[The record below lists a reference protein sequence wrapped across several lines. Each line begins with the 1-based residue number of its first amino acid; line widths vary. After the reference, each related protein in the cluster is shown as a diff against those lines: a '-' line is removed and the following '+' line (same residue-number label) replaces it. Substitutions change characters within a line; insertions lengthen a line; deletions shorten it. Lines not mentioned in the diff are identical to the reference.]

1 MKSALRWALTALLLS
16 SLAFAQS
23 HSTSRKKYPIGGSA
37 PNGTRLTTAG
47 DLDARLAKWRRTPM
61 PFNRAKL
68 APREVQMVQKLVL
81 ACQYLDSIYWRQ
93 SDPDGLTLY
102 RQLEG
107 SSRARDQKI
116 LRLLKING
124 SRWDLLDNNQ
134 PFVGTDPMP
143 PGRALYPTG
152 LTREQIEQYVKDH
165 PDEKGDIYN
174 EHTVIRRN
182 GDQLGAI
189 PYHVAFRPFLE
200 SAAKALR
207 EAAALSR
214 DKAFAEYLRK
224 RADALLSD
232 DYYPSDV
239 AWLDLEKPRFDLIFA
254 PYETY
259 LDQLLGVKTSYG
271 AAVLIRNEAE
281 SRKLELYEKY
291 VADMQQALPL
301 AAEDKPSK
309 SGQRLPMEVM
319 DAPFRT
325 GDLGHGYQAVAD
337 NLPNDAR
344 IHAEKG
350 TKKIFFKNFMDA
362 RVNYVILPTTRL
374 VMVPEQATKV
384 TPDAYLATTLM
395 HEIAHGLGPAFAR
408 VDGKQVD
415 IREAIGPKFSG
426 LEEAKADIV
435 GLLCLQWMMDK
446 GYVPRTNAPDYY
458 ISHVADLFRSMRFGA
473 GEAHSTGETME
484 FNYLS
489 EQGAIRREASGRYSV
504 DLDKIPV
511 AVAALA
517 KELLEIEA
525 TGDRKRCDDWFAK
538 YSAYPADLTKALES
552 AKNVPVDI
560 DPVFTFPRKVR

>member
-1 MKSALRWALTALLLS
+1 MKLALRWAVPALLLS
-16 SLAFAQS
+16 SFAFAQS
-23 HSTSRKKYPIGGSA
+23 HAPRKKYPIGGSA
-37 PNGTRLTTAG
+37 PNGARLTTAG
-47 DLDARLAKWRRTPM
+47 DLDARLAKWRRTQM

-68 APREVQMVQKLVL
+68 APREIQMVQKLVL

-107 SSRARDQKI
+107 SSRPRDQKI

-143 PGRALYPTG
+143 AGRSLYPAN

-165 PDEKGDIYN
+165 PDEKNDIYN

-182 GDQLGAI
+182 GDELGAI
-189 PYHVAFRPFLE
+189 PYHVAFRPWLE

-207 EAAALSR
+207 EAATLSR
-214 DKAFAEYLRK
+214 DQAFADYLRK

-239 AWLDLEKPRFDLIFA
+239 AWLDLEKPKFDLIFA

-291 VADMQQALPL
+291 VADMQQSLPL
-301 AAEDKPSK
+301 GAEDKPSK
-309 SGQRLPMEVM
+309 EGQRLPMEVM

-362 RVNYVILPTTRL
+362 RVNYIILPMTKL

-408 VDGKQVD
+408 VDGKQID

-446 GYVPRTNAPDYY
+446 GYVPKTNAPDYY

-504 DLDKIPV
+504 DMDKIPG

-525 TGDRKRCDDWFAK
+525 TGDRKRCDDWFAR

-560 DPVFTFPRKVR
+560 DPVFTFPRKVQ